1 VRDVLF
7 EASND
12 DFAVTLRQTSSPLFL
27 SEPVLQI
34 PLVMALFLN
43 RNESPPHTY
52 WSLVSSNYCVM
63 GSSDRLASVFS

>member
-1 VRDVLF
+1 MRDVLF

-34 PLVMALFLN
+34 PLVMALFFQTGMS
-43 RNESPPHTY
+43 RHHIHI
-52 WSLVSSNYCVM
+52 
-63 GSSDRLASVFS
+63 GH